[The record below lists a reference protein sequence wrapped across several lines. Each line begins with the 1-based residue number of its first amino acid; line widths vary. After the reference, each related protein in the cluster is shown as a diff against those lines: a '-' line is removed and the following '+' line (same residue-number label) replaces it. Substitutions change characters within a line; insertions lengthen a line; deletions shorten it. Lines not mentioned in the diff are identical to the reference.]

1 MSDLQPVFQFTV
13 EWGGTRIGF
22 TEVSGLSDEVAV
34 IEYREGSSTMNS
46 PVLIPGLK
54 PPPVVTLKRGMMSRD
69 NEFAEWFN
77 TAQKGTVER
86 RDITISLLN
95 AEYEPTM
102 TWRLANAWPRRINA
116 SDLNA
121 QANEIAIESLE
132 LVCEGINR
140 RDD

>member
-1 MSDLQPVFQFTV
+1 MSDLQPVFQFKV
-13 EWGGTRIGF
+13 EWGGSRIGF

-34 IEYREGSSTMNS
+34 IEYREGSSTMNG

-54 PPPVVTLKRGMMSRD
+54 PPSVVTLKRGMMSRD

-77 TAQKGTVER
+77 TVRNGTVER

-102 TWRLANAWPRRINA
+102 TWKLANAWPRKTSA

-132 LVCEGINR
+132 LVCDSIR
-140 RDD
+140 RQSD

>member
-1 MSDLQPVFQFTV
+1 MSDLQPVFQFKV

-34 IEYREGSSTMNS
+34 IEYREGSSAVNS

-54 PPPVVTLKRGMMSRD
+54 PPSVVTLKRGMMSRD

-77 TAQKGTVER
+77 TVRNGTVER
-86 RDITISLLN
+86 RNLTISLLN
-95 AEYEPTM
+95 ESFEPTM
-102 TWRLANAWPRRINA
+102 TWKLANAWPQRISA

-121 QANEIAIESLE
+121 QANEIAIERLE
-132 LVCEGINR
+132 LVCDSISR
-140 RDD
+140 HSD

>member
-1 MSDLQPVFQFTV
+1 MNDLQPVFQFKV

-34 IEYREGSSTMNS
+34 IEYREGSSSMNS

-77 TAQKGTVER
+77 TVQKGTVER

-132 LVCEGINR
+132 LVCDSISR
-140 RDD
+140 QSD